1 MAMLAKIIAVA
12 PRVAPR
18 KLLEPEQ
25 IARFKTRFR
34 AWWEGYKFTPSEV
47 DADPSEESDAA
58 EDETKIALPDP
69 LAISK
74 RKASLWADPQVVVQ
88 EYLWGTGFDTP
99 GGRRLVLEMVAP
111 LGLNSK
117 MTLLEIGSGLGGAAC
132 AIAAQTGS
140 RVTGL
145 DISPDVVDAATEL
158 STMAG
163 MAKKTP
169 MQLFDPKKPN
179 FSAFGS
185 FNAAFSKERFF
196 RYPNKEKIFAALHG
210 ALRESGQLVMTDFLL
225 ASEDN
230 PGDAVE
236 KWLGA
241 EPERP
246 EPWTAAKTQSCLE
259 KLGFEVP
266 IVKDITDEYV
276 SLLRETIETY
286 CKGLNPEQMDKPMAE
301 AVVNEIDL
309 WDWRLKAFA
318 SGGLAVY
325 RIYARKFQGVSAKG
339 SD

>member
-1 MAMLAKIIAVA
+1 MAMLAKIVAVA

-25 IARFKTRFR
+25 IARFKARFR
-34 AWWEGYKFTPSEV
+34 AWWEGYQFTPSEM
-47 DADPSEESDAA
+47 DADPFEEPSEAGEESTSA
-58 EDETKIALPDP
+58 PSDP
-69 LAISK
+69 LEIGK
-74 RKASLWADPQVVVQ
+74 RSASLWADPRAVVQ

-99 GGRRLVLEMVAP
+99 GGQRLVLEMVAP

-117 MTLLEIGSGLGGAAC
+117 MTVLEIGVGLGGAAR

-140 RVTGL
+140 WVTGL
-145 DISPDVVDAATEL
+145 DTSPGVVEAATEL

-169 MQLFDPKKPN
+169 IQLFDPKKPN

-185 FNAAFSKERFF
+185 FNAAFSKERFL
-196 RYPNKEKIFAALHG
+196 RYLNKETIFAALHG
-210 ALRESGQLVMTDFLL
+210 ALRESGQFVMTDFLL
-225 ASEDN
+225 TSEDD

-236 KWLGA
+236 KWLGT

-259 KLGFEVP
+259 GLGFEVP

-286 CKGLNPEQMDKPMAE
+286 CKGLDPEQMDKPMAA
-301 AVVNEIDL
+301 AVVGEVDL
-309 WDWRLKAFA
+309 WNRRLEAFA

-325 RIYARKFQGVSAKG
+325 RIYARKYHGMSAKG